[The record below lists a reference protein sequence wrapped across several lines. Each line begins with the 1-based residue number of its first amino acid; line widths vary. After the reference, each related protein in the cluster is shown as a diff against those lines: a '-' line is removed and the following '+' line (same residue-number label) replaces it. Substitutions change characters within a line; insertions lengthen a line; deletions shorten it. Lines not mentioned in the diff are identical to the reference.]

1 MKKIL
6 IPTWLSANV
15 LTTAGS
21 SAKVLATAGFAALLL
36 FSACK
41 EKPIEIPVL
50 SGGTRRVVAE
60 EATGVRC
67 PQCPDGTRTLTSL
80 QQTFKAEGRELIVI
94 SIHAAQNFSVPWSSS
109 QYDFRSPDAQAL
121 VGTIGPLEGFPSSAI
136 DRRLLA
142 NETSTFVNP
151 HTRWEGVIREDF
163 AKDYGLEVAIDN
175 NYNPATRQ
183 LGIYLDL
190 DVYGSKTLTGENYL
204 TVLITQDSIVDVQ
217 DDKGVLN
224 PNYVHRHILRDVVS
238 NAGGDLILETLSPGV
253 SVRKDF
259 AVTLPVGWDEKHCS
273 VVAFVHHG
281 GNPDKEILQAAEA
294 HVID

>member
-1 MKKIL
+1 
-6 IPTWLSANV
+6 
-15 LTTAGS
+15 
-21 SAKVLATAGFAALLL
+21 
-36 FSACK
+36 
-41 EKPIEIPVL
+41 VL

-217 DDKGVLN
+217 DDKGVPESKLCSQT
-224 PNYVHRHILRDVVS
+224 YLTRRGKQCRGRFD
-238 NAGGDLILETLSPGV
+238 PGN
-253 SVRKDF
+253 
-259 AVTLPVGWDEKHCS
+259 
-273 VVAFVHHG
+273 FVPWSLCPQRFRRYLARWLG
-281 GNPDKEILQAAEA
+281 
-294 HVID
+294 